1 MREGIYKGIKIEWDS
16 RIRDGGIF
24 LAGALAGLM
33 CFGCGQSGG
42 VDLAVAKE
50 AEVKE
55 LVPEALRIAR
65 EGLEDTDPQVRA
77 QAVEV
82 VADTRQVT
90 LMPKVVRLL
99 KDEYV
104 PVRFLAALAVGD
116 LEYRLGEG
124 EIEDLLGDRD
134 QNVQIAAVY
143 AMNKF
148 RPDYGTERIRKALGS
163 EDQTVKA
170 NAALLL
176 GKAGDKESLKF
187 LYWVL
192 RHKDS
197 EDKVRFQAAEA
208 IARLGDKRIYPKLWS
223 MLISAYADDR
233 VVGIRAMG
241 ALGTDEARNALIT
254 MLDDDILEVRLAA
267 AGELGAL
274 GEKTGE
280 AEVLDVFKGRAPM
293 GTSGQDL
300 ERVYVL
306 SALAIGR
313 IQTPPLRKFLPSLLE
328 NDSKMVRIAAAKAVL
343 QWAGGK

>member
-1 MREGIYKGIKIEWDS
+1 MEKVVHKVILRSGTAVILTGI
-16 RIRDGGIF
+16 
-24 LAGALAGLM
+24 LAGLIS
-33 CFGCGQSGG
+33 FGCSQSGG
-42 VDLAVAKE
+42 VNLGAARE

-55 LVPEALRIAR
+55 LVPEALRIVR

-77 QAVEV
+77 QTVEV

-99 KDEYV
+99 KDDYV

-148 RPDYGTERIRKALGS
+148 RPDYGIERIRKALGS
-163 EDQTVKA
+163 DDQTVKA

-176 GKAGDKESLKF
+176 GKARDMESMKF

-197 EDKVRFQAAEA
+197 DDKVKFQAAEA
-208 IARLGDKRIYPKLWS
+208 IARLGDRRIYPKLWS

-241 ALGTDEARNALIT
+241 ALGSEEARNALIT
-254 MLDDDILEVRLAA
+254 MLDDDVLEVRLAA
-267 AGELGAL
+267 AAELGAL

-280 AEVLDVFKGRAPM
+280 AEVLDVFKGGAPI
-293 GTSGQDL
+293 GTSREDI

-313 IQTPPLRKFLPSLLE
+313 IQTPALRKFLPVLLE
-328 NDSKMVRIAAAKAVL
+328 NDSKMVKIAAAKAVL
-343 QWAGGK
+343 QWKGAK

>member
-1 MREGIYKGIKIEWDS
+1 MYKGW
-16 RIRDGGIF
+16 
-24 LAGALAGLM
+24 LASVLAGLI
-33 CFGCGQSGG
+33 CFGCSQPGG
-42 VDLAVAKE
+42 ENLKVAKE

-55 LVPEALRIAR
+55 LVPEALRIVR
-65 EGLEDTDPQVRA
+65 EGLEDADPQVRA
-77 QAVEV
+77 KAVEV
-82 VADTRQVT
+82 VADARQVT
-90 LMPKVVRLL
+90 LMPKVVKLL
-99 KDEYV
+99 KDDYV
-104 PVRFLAALAVGD
+104 PVRFLAAIAVGD

-124 EIEDLLGDRD
+124 QIEDLLGDRD

-148 RPDYGTERIRKALGS
+148 RPNGGTERIRKALGS

-176 GKAGDKESLKF
+176 GKADDKKSLKF

-208 IARLGDKRIYPKLWS
+208 IARLGDRRIYPKLWS

-254 MLDDDILEVRLAA
+254 MLDDDVLEVRLAA
-267 AGELGAL
+267 AAELGAI

-280 AEVLDVFKGRAPM
+280 AEVLDVFKGRAKM
-293 GTSGQDL
+293 DTSREDI

-313 IQTPPLRKFLPSLLE
+313 IQTPALHKFLPGLLE

-343 QWAGGK
+343 QWKGGK